1 MFRSA
6 RSRACSRWRR
16 SPRSSRRARPSS
28 GSTTTRRRAQ
38 ASPSRPSTSSKRSQ
52 PSQRSASVRTYFLR
66 TLAGCAAALFAAA
79 ASAQQDFSKV
89 EIQTEKVADT
99 VYMMTGAGGNLGVS
113 VGEDAVFVIDDQF
126 APLTPKIQA
135 AIAKLTDK
143 PVKFVLNT
151 HWHFD
156 HTGGN
161 ENMGKAG
168 ALIFAHENVRKRL
181 SAEGFIEF
189 LGMKTK
195 PEPKVALPVVTF
207 TRDVTF
213 RLNGD
218 ELVVTHVPRAHT
230 DGDSI
235 VEFRKSN
242 VIHMGDTFFN
252 RLYPF
257 IDTSSGGT
265 VAGVL
270 AAADGVLKTVGDST
284 KIIPGHGPLAS
295 KADLK
300 AYRDMLAATSGNI
313 RGQIK
318 AGKTLE
324 QVIASKP
331 TAKYD
336 AVWGKG
342 FFAT

>member
-1 MFRSA
+1 VKSYFFRI
-6 RSRACSRWRR
+6 
-16 SPRSSRRARPSS
+16 
-28 GSTTTRRRAQ
+28 
-38 ASPSRPSTSSKRSQ
+38 
-52 PSQRSASVRTYFLR
+52 
-66 TLAGCAAALFAAA
+66 LAACAAGLFAAA

-89 EIQTEKVADT
+89 EIQTEKLADT
-99 VYMMTGAGGNLGVS
+99 VYMMTGAGGNLGLS

-135 AIAKLTDK
+135 AIAKLSPK

-161 ENMGKAG
+161 ENLGKAG
-168 ALIFAHENVRKRL
+168 ALIVAHENVRKRL

-207 TRDVTF
+207 TRDLAF
-213 RLNGD
+213 HLNGD
-218 ELVVTHVPRAHT
+218 EIRAFHIARAHT

-235 VEFRKSN
+235 IHFSKSD
-242 VIHMGDTFFN
+242 VIHMGDSFFN
-252 RLYPF
+252 KLYPF

-265 VAGVL
+265 VDGVL
-270 AAADGVLKTVGDST
+270 AAADRVLKMAGDKT
-284 KIIPGHGPLAS
+284 RIIPGHGPLAS

-300 AYRDMLAATSGNI
+300 AYRDMLAAVSANI
-313 RGQIK
+313 RGQVK
-318 AGKTLE
+318 ARKTLE
-324 QVIASKP
+324 QVVASKP

-336 AVWGKG
+336 EVWGKG
-342 FFAT
+342 FLAPEKFVAMLYGNIKK

>member
-1 MFRSA
+1 MNVSLN
-6 RSRACSRWRR
+6 
-16 SPRSSRRARPSS
+16 PH
-28 GSTTTRRRAQ
+28 
-38 ASPSRPSTSSKRSQ
+38 
-52 PSQRSASVRTYFLR
+52 VRMTPCALF
-66 TLAGCAAALFAAA
+66 AAALFATAV
-79 ASAQQDFSKV
+79 SAQEDFSKV
-89 EIQTEKVADT
+89 EIQTEKLADT
-99 VYMMTGAGGNLGVS
+99 VYMMTGSGGNLGVS

-126 APLTPKIQA
+126 APTPKIQA
-135 AIAKLTDK
+135 AIAKLSSE

-161 ENMGKAG
+161 ENLGKAG
-168 ALIFAHENVRKRL
+168 AIIVAHENVRKRL
-181 SAEGFIEF
+181 STEGFIEF
-189 LGMKTK
+189 FGMKTK
-195 PEPKVALPVVTF
+195 PEPQIALPVVTF
-207 TRDVTF
+207 TRDISF
-213 RLNGD
+213 HLNGD
-218 ELVVTHVPRAHT
+218 ELVVTHAPRAHT
-230 DGDSI
+230 DGDSM
-235 VEFRKSN
+235 VRFGKSN
-242 VIHMGDTFFN
+242 VVHMGDTFFN
-252 RLYPF
+252 KLYPF
-257 IDTSSGGT
+257 IDTSNGGT

-270 AAADGVLKTVGDST
+270 AAVDGVLRTAGDDT

-300 AYRDMLAATSGNI
+300 AYRDMLAAVSGNI

-342 FFAT
+342 FLAPEKFVEMLYGNLKK